1 MKQVCAAIVFLFII
15 TQTAAAQALKP
26 GFSKEEYLELLSIF
40 SGQADTLK
48 PGPNYIE
55 PSKNYERY
63 YRSPEVGLKNRWDF
77 WLSRDKQTMV
87 ISLRG
92 TVNDG
97 VSWLENF
104 YSAMIPAKGEI
115 ALNDSTTFDYTFAK
129 DPKASVHVGWAI
141 GVAYLAPDIMEKI
154 KDQYKQAK
162 TKNIYIIGHSQGGAL
177 AFLLTSYLKYQIAD
191 GNLPNE
197 LMLKTYCSAAPKPGN
212 IFYAYDFDYLT
223 RGGWAFN
230 VVNASDWVPETPF
243 SLQTL
248 EDFNQL
254 NPFNNISE
262 ALKKQKPFYVRW
274 YLKHAFGKLDKSS
287 KKSRTNFDKYLGKT
301 LFKQVKKTLPQLQE
315 PTYAPSMNYM
325 RAGVP
330 IVLQPNEAYYK
341 LYPDTGKNVFIH
353 HALKPYAYL
362 VEEIY

>member
-1 MKQVCAAIVFLFII
+1 MKQVCTAIVVLLILF
-15 TQTAAAQALKP
+15 QTAAGQVLKP
-26 GFSKEEYLELLSIF
+26 GFSKVEYLELLSIF

-55 PSKNYERY
+55 PPENYERH

-77 WLSRDKQTMV
+77 WLSRDEETMV

-104 YSAMIPAKGEI
+104 YSAMIPAKGKI
-115 ALNDSTTFDYTFAK
+115 TLNDSTTFDYRFAK
-129 DPKASVHVGWAI
+129 DPKASVHVGWALGI
-141 GVAYLAPDIMEKI
+141 AHLAPDIVEKI
-154 KDQYKQAK
+154 EGQYKQAK

-191 GNLPNE
+191 GNLPDD
-197 LMLKTYCSAAPKPGN
+197 LIIKTYCSAAPKPGN

-230 VVNASDWVPETPF
+230 VVNALDWVPETPF

-254 NPFNNISE
+254 NPFSNISE

-287 KKSRTNFDKYLGKT
+287 KKSRKNFDKYLGKT
-301 LFKQVKKTLPQLQE
+301 LFKRVKKTLPQLQE
-315 PTYAPSMNYM
+315 PTYALTMNYM

-330 IVLQPNEAYYK
+330 IVLQPDEAYYK
-341 LYPDTGKNVFIH
+341 MYPDTGNNVFIH
-353 HALKPYAYL
+353 HMLKPYAYL
-362 VEEIY
+362 VDKIY